1 MPRLYEHQGKR
12 LLAEAGIDIP
22 EGRVITRSEEIPEAL
37 SEIGLPVHPS
47 VSSRHLFYRGG
58 INVEGKPLPENYSS
72 HYPEGWL
79 CKFSQG

>member
-22 EGRVITRSEEIPEAL
+22 EGRVITRREEIPEAL

-47 VSSRHLFYRGG
+47 VSSCHLFFQRWDQCGG
-58 INVEGKPLPENYSS
+58 QTPSRKLFKPLS
-72 HYPEGWL
+72 GRVAL
-79 CKFSQG
+79 